1 MPSITTK
8 TCSVSGGD
16 LPESYKATIDVN
28 VDFDGVDATT
38 ERSWAV
44 SHLII
49 SIQRVLKKM
58 KTRELDELVKTGY
71 SVRALD
77 AGKQASD
84 PTPAYKSN
92 FGGMTR
98 EAQLAEIEDLQS
110 RMKTDVATK

>member
-1 MPSITTK
+1 MGDVITK

-16 LPESYKATIDVN
+16 LPEGYKAKIDVN
-28 VDFDGVDATT
+28 IDFEGVDKTT

-49 SIQRVLKKM
+49 SIQRVLKKL
-58 KTRELDELVKTGY
+58 KTAELNDLVKTGY

-84 PTPAYKSN
+84 PTPAYKAN

-98 EAQLAEIEDLQS
+98 EEQLKEIEDLQN
-110 RMKTDVATK
+110 RMKTE

>member
-1 MPSITTK
+1 MGSITTK
-8 TCSVSGGD
+8 ACSVSGGD

-28 VDFDGVDATT
+28 VDFEGVDKAT

-58 KTRELDELVKTGY
+58 KTKDLDELEKTGY

-77 AGKQASD
+77 AGKTAAD
-84 PTPAYKSN
+84 PTPAYKAN

-98 EAQLAEIEDLQS
+98 EAQLAEIEDLQG
-110 RMKTDVATK
+110 RMKTE

>member
-1 MPSITTK
+1 MGDITSK

-16 LPESYKATIDVN
+16 LPEGYSAKIDVKI
-28 VDFDGVDATT
+28 DFDGVDKAT

-58 KTRELDELVKTGY
+58 KTSVLDELVKTGY

-77 AGKQASD
+77 AGKQAVDVTKAFSALFAGSS
-84 PTPAYKSN
+84 PEQQAKHLA
-92 FGGMTR
+92 GL
-98 EAQLAEIEDLQS
+98 EALRRKE
-110 RMKTDVATK
+110 